1 MPRLI
6 HTAAVLSAAA
16 LLSACS
22 DTQGVGALDDLT
34 TSTTNDGGLRKPISL
49 NYPLQTRFLS
59 INGQLPVPHIGS
71 SCLASSQRVANS
83 IICFSTTGTTRV
95 LTRSFEYTGKEEGV
109 KAYRASLEDLQLS
122 VAQLIEFEAANNQ
135 MENDPETPR
144 QDLIDSQNA
153 AKALADGVAEKSN
166 ELAEQSADLN
176 IFVFR
181 WAGSQ
186 SANATG
192 SFGSSFLSGSAAA
205 DSTTGGLVI
214 VGGLHVSQLLIGDD
228 FEDTIGTQPDAA
240 KVATLTMA
248 ADYLQYSADS
258 SLSAALEASL
268 DTDIQELSE
277 NLSPETKVA
286 LRAYAAISQAEENQ
300 GFFSKPKYK
309 FKSLEEAYSDQ
320 DPGQIFYATLTDV
333 ETLKKSIK

>member
-1 MPRLI
+1 MPRLKQ
-6 HTAAVLSAAA
+6 AAAALGAAA

-22 DTQGVGALDDLT
+22 PQGVGALDDLT

-95 LTRSFEYTGKEEGV
+95 LTRSFEYNGEEEGV
-109 KAYRASLEDLQLS
+109 RAYRASLEDLQLS
-122 VAQLIEFEAANNQ
+122 VAQLIEIEAANNQ
-135 MENDPETPR
+135 MKNDPETPR

-153 AKALADGVAEKSN
+153 AKALADEVAEKSA
-166 ELAEQSADLN
+166 ELAEQSTDLN

-181 WAGSQ
+181 WTGTRSGNTGGSL
-186 SANATG
+186 G
-192 SFGSSFLSGSAAA
+192 GSFLSGSAAA

-214 VGGLHVSQLLIGDD
+214 VGGLHVSQLLIGND
-228 FEDTIGTQPDAA
+228 FETTIGTQPDAA

-248 ADYLQYSADS
+248 ADYLLYAADS
-258 SLSAALEASL
+258 SLSAALEANL
-268 DTDIQELSE
+268 ETDLEALSE
-277 NLSPETKVA
+277 KLSPETKVA

-300 GFFSKPKYK
+300 GFFKRPTYTYRD
-309 FKSLEEAYSDQ
+309 FTTGYQDQ
-320 DPGQIFYATLTDV
+320 DPGQVFYATLTDV

>member
-6 HTAAVLSAAA
+6 HTAAVLGAAA

-22 DTQGVGALDDLT
+22 SQGVGALDDLT

-59 INGQLPVPHIGS
+59 INGQLPIPHIGS

-144 QDLIDSQNA
+144 QALIDSQNA
-153 AKALADGVAEKSN
+153 AKALADEVTEKSN

-181 WAGSQ
+181 WAGSK
-186 SANATG
+186 SANANG
-192 SFGSSFLSGSAAA
+192 SFGGSFLSASAAA

-300 GFFSKPKYK
+300 GFFSKPKYN
-309 FKSLEEAYSDQ
+309 FKSLEEAYTDK